1 MDDVATKRRR
11 PFAKSRSRTSRL
23 AALSLI
29 ALFGPIGCHSGFR
42 ASVRRRRIRFQIG
55 GDVGRRLMHLTSTLL
70 VVVLLVIIST
80 IAWVLLTSVDQASET
95 REETGEIA
103 VVGEIGAEFHQEV
116 AVADQLVSEM
126 LLKRLASAPFRSSTT
141 RDTIGAA
148 EDGEPLP
155 ISHPSFQRPLRP

>member
-11 PFAKSRSRTSRL
+11 PFAKSRSRTSRF
-23 AALSLI
+23 AALGLI
-29 ALFGPIGCHSGFR
+29 ALFGPIGCHCGFR
-42 ASVRRRRIRFQIG
+42 ASVRRRRARFQIG
-55 GDVGRRLMHLTSTLL
+55 GDVGRRLHLTSTVL

-80 IAWVLLTSVDQASET
+80 IAWVLLTSADQASET

-103 VVGEIGAEFHQEV
+103 LVGEIAAEFRQEA

-126 LLKRLASAPFRSSTT
+126 LLERQASAPFRSSTT

-155 ISHPSFQRPLRP
+155 ISHLSFQRPLRP

>member
-11 PFAKSRSRTSRL
+11 PFAKSRSRTSQL
-23 AALSLI
+23 AAFGLI

-42 ASVRRRRIRFQIG
+42 ASVRRRRVRFQIRR
-55 GDVGRRLMHLTSTLL
+55 DVGRRLMHLTSTLL

-116 AVADQLVSEM
+116 VVAYQSVSEM

-155 ISHPSFQRPLRP
+155 ISHPGFQRPLRP

>member
-23 AALSLI
+23 AALGLI

-42 ASVRRRRIRFQIG
+42 ASIRRHRVRFQIG

>member
-11 PFAKSRSRTSRL
+11 PFAKSRSRTSRF
-23 AALSLI
+23 AAVGLI
-29 ALFGPIGCHSGFR
+29 ALFGPIGCRYGFR
-42 ASVRRRRIRFQIG
+42 ASVRRRRARFQIG
-55 GDVGRRLMHLTSTLL
+55 GDMGRRLMHLTSTVL
-70 VVVLLVIIST
+70 VVALLAIIST
-80 IAWVLLTSVDQASET
+80 IAWVLVTSADQASET
-95 REETGEIA
+95 REKTGGIALVGEIA
-103 VVGEIGAEFHQEV
+103 AEFHQEV

-126 LLKRLASAPFRSSTT
+126 LLERPASAPFRSSTT

>member
-1 MDDVATKRRR
+1 
-11 PFAKSRSRTSRL
+11 
-23 AALSLI
+23 
-29 ALFGPIGCHSGFR
+29 
-42 ASVRRRRIRFQIG
+42 
-55 GDVGRRLMHLTSTLL
+55 MHLTSTVL

-80 IAWVLLTSVDQASET
+80 IAWVLLTSADQASET

-103 VVGEIGAEFHQEV
+103 LVGEIAAEFHQEV

-126 LLKRLASAPFRSSTT
+126 LLERPASAPFRSSTT